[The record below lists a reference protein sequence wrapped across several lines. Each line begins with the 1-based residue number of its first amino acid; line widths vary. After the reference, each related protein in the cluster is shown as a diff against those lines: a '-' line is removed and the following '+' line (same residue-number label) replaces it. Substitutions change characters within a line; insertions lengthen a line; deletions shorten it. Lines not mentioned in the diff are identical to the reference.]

1 MKRVVILLAHGSRDP
16 RWSRPFKRL
25 ASLLSA
31 RFLVRVAYLEF
42 MRPSLDEAAAKLIAA
57 GVQSVQVVP
66 VFVGSGRHLKRDLAR
81 KAAALR
87 KRHPRL
93 RIAVRR
99 AIGEDTRVI
108 QAIARAI
115 AAGTSSPRG
124 SGRRS

>member
-1 MKRVVILLAHGSRDP
+1 LRRALLLLAHGSRDP
-16 RWSRPFKRL
+16 QWSRPFKRL

-31 RFLVRVAYLEF
+31 KFLVQVAYLEF
-42 MRPSLDEAAAKLIAA
+42 MRPSLDEAAAKLAAA
-57 GVQSVQVVP
+57 GARSVRVVP

-99 AIGEDTRVI
+99 AIGEETRVI
-108 QAIARAI
+108 EAI
-115 AAGTSSPRG
+115 AAAIAKAS
-124 SGRRS
+124 